1 MRCTARLQPAFPP
14 LAAQVLDVKPYLR
27 HDIQPDASVPSWCE
41 PVTASSLIREV
52 HFAEGASAALGRCV
66 PRLRLCEIAL
76 DPPHPS
82 PSPSPSPNPNP
93 TRARA
98 LTRTRARTLPLTRY
112 EDEATVRDVIVQTL
126 LLDIRSV
133 HQGRGEVAAGQQY
146 HVRIDQLDI
155 SFETYES
162 HVLVTGCQLRSTWR
176 VDA

>member
-1 MRCTARLQPAFPP
+1 ML
-14 LAAQVLDVKPYLR
+14 LAASLHPPALQVLDVKPYLR

-52 HFAEGASAALGRCV
+52 HFAEAASVALVSCV
-66 PRLRLCEIAL
+66 PRLKL
-76 DPPHPS
+76 
-82 PSPSPSPNPNP
+82 
-93 TRARA
+93 
-98 LTRTRARTLPLTRY
+98 Y

-155 SFETYES
+155 TFETYES
-162 HVLVTGCQLRSTWR
+162 HVLVTDCLLRKTWR

>member
-1 MRCTARLQPAFPP
+1 M
-14 LAAQVLDVKPYLR
+14 
-27 HDIQPDASVPSWCE
+27 
-41 PVTASSLIREV
+41 
-52 HFAEGASAALGRCV
+52 
-66 PRLRLCEIAL
+66 
-76 DPPHPS
+76 
-82 PSPSPSPNPNP
+82 
-93 TRARA
+93 
-98 LTRTRARTLPLTRY
+98 
-112 EDEATVRDVIVQTL
+112 QTL

>member
-1 MRCTARLQPAFPP
+1 MR
-14 LAAQVLDVKPYLR
+14 AATR
-27 HDIQPDASVPSWCE
+27 RAS
-41 PVTASSLIREV
+41 
-52 HFAEGASAALGRCV
+52 
-66 PRLRLCEIAL
+66 
-76 DPPHPS
+76 
-82 PSPSPSPNPNP
+82 
-93 TRARA
+93 TRRSKRTLTLTRT
-98 LTRTRARTLPLTRY
+98 LTRTRTRTRTLTRTVTLTRY
-112 EDEATVRDVIVQTL
+112 EDESTVRDVIVQTL

>member
-1 MRCTARLQPAFPP
+1 M
-14 LAAQVLDVKPYLR
+14 LDVKPYLR

-52 HFAEGASAALGRCV
+52 HFAEAACAALGSCV
-66 PRLRLCEIAL
+66 PRLRL
-76 DPPHPS
+76 
-82 PSPSPSPNPNP
+82 
-93 TRARA
+93 
-98 LTRTRARTLPLTRY
+98 Y

-155 SFETYES
+155 TFETYES
-162 HVLVTGCQLRSTWR
+162 HVLVTDCQLRKTWR